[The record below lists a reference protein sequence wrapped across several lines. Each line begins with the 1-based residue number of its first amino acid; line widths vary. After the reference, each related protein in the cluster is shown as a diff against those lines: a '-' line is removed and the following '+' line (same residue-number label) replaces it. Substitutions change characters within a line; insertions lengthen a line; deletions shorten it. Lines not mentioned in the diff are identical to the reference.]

1 MKLTYLSNHAVFSTW
16 LKCQDKNLNILRMK
30 RALRWNKK
38 RFHHF
43 KGLPLKQIRSKTKQF
58 ILEGKNLTL
67 KNSPKLEQEQEQEN
81 YT

>member
-1 MKLTYLSNHAVFSTW
+1 
-16 LKCQDKNLNILRMK
+16 MK

-67 KNSPKLEQEQEQEN
+67 KNGPKLEQEQEQEN

>member
-1 MKLTYLSNHAVFSTW
+1 
-16 LKCQDKNLNILRMK
+16 MK

-43 KGLPLKQIRSKTKQF
+43 KGLLPLKQIRSKTKQF

-67 KNSPKLEQEQEQEN
+67 KNRPKLEQEQEQEN